1 MRELLLDFY
10 TNLGKRKLDQSKYI
24 GTFDFKK
31 GSTPK
36 MDLKSWNAGLLMEKL
51 GLVLAHKK
59 LKRSRRKESLRVDD
73 VTKSPPPLYNEFAVI
88 NCLVVLLFK
97 KWEKFVNLMSKYY
110 LNG

>member
-36 MDLKSWNAGLLMEKL
+36 MEL
-51 GLVLAHKK
+51 KK
-59 LKRSRRKESLRVDD
+59 LKCR
-73 VTKSPPPLYNEFAVI
+73 
-88 NCLVVLLFK
+88 
-97 KWEKFVNLMSKYY
+97 FVN
-110 LNG
+110 GETWVGFGAQEIEEI